1 MLIRSVII
9 MFIMLQK
16 GGVNMN
22 KDPLPLCLH
31 LITIKYN
38 NSNKVWVIHFME
50 ALIVMPAAVAIPIIS
65 DNSKNKT
72 VDVLE

>member
-22 KDPLPLCLH
+22 KDPLPHCLH

-38 NSNKVWVIHFME
+38 NSSKVWVIHFME
-50 ALIVMPAAVAIPIIS
+50 ALIAMPAAVAIPIS